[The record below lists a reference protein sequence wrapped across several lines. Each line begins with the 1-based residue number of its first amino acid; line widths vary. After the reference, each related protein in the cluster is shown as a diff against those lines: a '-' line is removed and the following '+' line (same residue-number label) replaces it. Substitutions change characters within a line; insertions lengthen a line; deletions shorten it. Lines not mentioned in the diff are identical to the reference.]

1 MEIFTKAFGRTRN
14 KLSKSKKSIFNSI
27 FFGEKKINENE
38 KLFQVA
44 TTSYLHNDI
53 ANALKNIDTCL
64 KSGSTEKW
72 EYFAFRANC
81 LEEKRE
87 YKKAIEDYEVAIEL
101 NVYDENVYALYHQIG
116 FCYLNLNN
124 NEKAVEFYTYAL
136 QLKNHLK
143 NKGKEDLEGLDGGVL
158 IGVPFKRIHNNRGNA
173 LKNLNRF
180 DDAITDCEKAIEY
193 DENYSNPYLL
203 LSQIYSLKGNEEESI
218 ENLEFSAILGNRYAI
233 KTIANLI
240 SDGRLTE
247 KNTKSFFDKFSRF
260 SDKNS
265 MIFLIELLNSKRTES
280 AYANYHLKTYLS
292 LIEFSAIS
300 LRNENAL
307 SVLKLLGGQ

>member
-1 MEIFTKAFGRTRN
+1 MEIFTKAFGRPKN
-14 KLSKSKKSIFNSI
+14 KLSKSKKSIFNAI
-27 FFGEKKINENE
+27 FFGDKRIDENE
-38 KLFQVA
+38 RLFQLA
-44 TTSYLHNDI
+44 TTSYLHNDVS
-53 ANALKNIDTCL
+53 NALKTIDTCL
-64 KSGSTEKW
+64 KSGSSEKW

-81 LEEKRE
+81 LEENRE
-87 YKKAIEDYEVAIEL
+87 YKKAIEDYEIAIEL
-101 NVYDENVYALYHQIG
+101 NDYDENVYALYHQIG

-136 QLKNHLK
+136 QLKNHLQ
-143 NKGKEDLEGLDGGVL
+143 NKDKEDLEGLDGGVL
-158 IGVPFKRIHNNRGNA
+158 VGVPFKRIHNNRGNA

-180 DDAITDCEKAIEY
+180 DDAIADCEKAIEY

-203 LSQIYSLKGNEEESI
+203 LSQIHSLKGNEKESI
-218 ENLEFSAILGNRYAI
+218 KNLEFSAILGNHFSI

-240 SDGRLTE
+240 SDGKLTE
-247 KNTKSFFDKFSRF
+247 ENIKTFFDKFSRF

-265 MIFLIELLNSKRTES
+265 MIFLIELLNSKRAES

-300 LRNENAL
+300 LRNESAL
-307 SVLKLLGGQ
+307 SVLKLLRG